1 MSEHTARAAHVAAT
15 FPMRAATCARY
26 YAQAPQQLGADDS
39 RTWITRGAN
48 FAVALTDAREGAVL
62 KRAGDQGGQPDEYMV
77 LLAPGAGAVVE
88 AGGARIESPGD
99 ALFIVP
105 PGASRVTAT
114 GAGRITR
121 IFSHRAADL
130 CALAEN
136 AAAYADG
143 APEVAPIKPWPDPP
157 GGFRLRH
164 YALEK
169 YLEPVTFGRLF
180 RSTNLMI
187 NVFEPTT
194 TPRDAKKLSPHAH
207 ADFEQGS
214 LSLSGTVVHHLR
226 TPWAGDST
234 TWRDDAHEEFH
245 SPALL
250 VIPANLVHTTQY
262 TGGGVNWFVDIFS
275 PPRLDFSE
283 KPGWV
288 RNADE
293 YPMP

>member
-1 MSEHTARAAHVAAT
+1 MSEHTARAAHLAAT
-15 FPMRAATCARY
+15 FPMREATCARY
-26 YAQAPQQLGADDS
+26 YEQAPRQTGADGS
-39 RTWITRGAN
+39 KTWITRGAN
-48 FAVALTDAREGAVL
+48 FVVALTDAREGTVL
-62 KRAGDQGGQPDEYMV
+62 ERLEQADEYMV

-105 PGASRVTAT
+105 PGKSRVTAA

-121 IFSHRAADL
+121 IFTHRAADL
-130 CALAEN
+130 CALAGN
-136 AAAYADG
+136 AATYADG
-143 APEVAPIKPWPDPP
+143 APEVAPIKPWPDPL

-164 YALEK
+164 YPLEK

-194 TPRDAKKLSPHAH
+194 TPRDPKKLSPHAH

-214 LSLSGTVVHHLR
+214 LSLSGTVLHHLR

-234 TWRDDAHEEFH
+234 TWRDDAHEEFR

-275 PPRLDFSE
+275 PPRVDFSE

>member
-1 MSEHTARAAHVAAT
+1 MSQHTQHTARAAHVAAT
-15 FPMRAATCARY
+15 FPLRQATCARY
-26 YAQAPQQLGADDS
+26 YAQSPQHTGADGS
-39 RTWITRGAN
+39 KTWITRGAN
-48 FAVALTDAREGAVL
+48 FVVALSDAQKGAAF
-62 KRAGDQGGQPDEYMV
+62 KRADQGDEYMV

-105 PGASRVTAT
+105 PGESRVTAT
-114 GAGRITR
+114 SAGRITR
-121 IFSHRAADL
+121 IFTHRAADL
-130 CALAEN
+130 CALAGN

-143 APEVAPIKPWPDPP
+143 APEVAPVRPWPDPM

-164 YALEK
+164 YALEQ

-187 NVFEPTT
+187 NVFEPTS
-194 TPRDAKKLSPHAH
+194 TPRDPKKLSPHAH

-226 TPWAGDST
+226 TPWAADST
-234 TWRDDAHEEFH
+234 TWHADAHEEFH

-293 YPMP
+293 YPLP